1 MKNIT
6 TVIFILMSVCI
17 YAQNQLIIPPTLTG
31 GTYNL
36 TLAPDSI
43 QFIAGN
49 KTPSYGYNGNYLGP
63 TLIMQKGSVVNLSV
77 TNNLIDTTTTH
88 WHGMHISPDND
99 GGPHTLILPGATW
112 NPSFTVMDKA
122 ATYWYHPHLHG
133 HTGEHVMKGAAGLI
147 IVKDAEEAALAIPR
161 TYGVDDFPLVVQ
173 TQELNSSNQVFVDGM
188 NDSLTVVNG
197 TIDPYVEMPAQVVRM
212 RILNADQERNYKFG
226 FTGNKAFSVIG
237 SDGGLL
243 AAPVNLTRV
252 DAAPGERTE
261 LLLDLSGMNGQTIYL
276 MSYGSEIPMGVQ
288 GGPSMMMPGTG
299 MPMPM
304 MNSPLNGTDYNVLKI
319 NITAPTVSPIP
330 ITTIPNTLATVTP
343 LAPSTVNNSR
353 VIKFTPKD
361 NPTPMQAMDGPFFFN
376 DSTFNM
382 SRIDQNVSLNDVE
395 IWTLINRT
403 MVAHPFHIHDVQFF
417 ILDINGVPPS
427 SEKAGR
433 KDVVSVGP
441 MDTVRFIAK
450 FEDFSGT
457 TPYMYHCHNL
467 MHEDGGMMGQFVVTN
482 TTGIERTYSDDIDL
496 SIYPNP
502 TKHYV
507 TVETNNETI
516 KMNTIILYDI
526 LGRKQLEVL
535 NLNSGNSIDI
545 DFSEIAKGQY
555 FSVIYTNKGSITRK
569 IVKN

>member
-1 MKNIT
+1 MNIST
-6 TVIFILMSVCI
+6 F
-17 YAQNQLIIPPTLTG
+17 AQNQLIIPPAITG

-36 TLAPDSI
+36 NLAPDSV
-43 QFIAGN
+43 QFVTGA
-49 KTPSYGYNGNYLGP
+49 KTESYGYNGSYLGP
-63 TLIMQKGSVVNLSV
+63 TLILQKGATANLFV
-77 TNNLIDTTTTH
+77 TNNLPDTTTTH
-88 WHGMHISPDND
+88 WHGMHISADND
-99 GGPHTLILPGATW
+99 GGPHTLILPGDTW
-112 NPSFTVMDKA
+112 NPSFTVLDKA

-133 HTGEHVMKGAAGLI
+133 RTGEHVMKGAAGLI
-147 IVKDAEEAALAIPR
+147 IVQDTEEAALALPR
-161 TYGVDDFPLVVQ
+161 TYGVDDFPLIVQ
-173 TQELNSSNQVFVDGM
+173 TQQFDASNQVFVDGM
-188 NDSLTVVNG
+188 NDSITVVNG

-226 FTGNKAFSVIG
+226 FTNGQAFSVIG

-276 MSYGSEIPMGVQ
+276 MSYGSEIPMRVQ

-304 MNSPLNGTDYNVLKI
+304 MNSPLNGKNYNVLQI
-319 NITAPTVSPIP
+319 NVVAATTSPTP
-330 ITTIPNTLATVTP
+330 ITTIPSTLVSVTP
-343 LAPSTVNNSR
+343 INPATVNNSR

-361 NPTPMQAMDGPFFFN
+361 NPTAMEAMDGPFFFN

-382 SRIDQNVSLNDVE
+382 SRIDQTVSLNDVE
-395 IWTLINRT
+395 IWTLINST

-417 ILDINGVPPS
+417 ILDINGLAPS
-427 SEKAGR
+427 AEKAGR
-433 KDVVSVGP
+433 KDVVSVGS

-482 TTGIERTYSDDIDL
+482 NTGIETIYNDEIDITV
-496 SIYPNP
+496 YPNP
-502 TKHYV
+502 TKHSV
-507 TVETNNETI
+507 SIQLNNSTV
-516 KMNTIILYDI
+516 KMNTILLYDV
-526 LGRKQLEVL
+526 LGRKQLELL
-535 NLNSGNSIDI
+535 NLNSSNSVDL
-545 DFSEIAKGQY
+545 DLSKLSKGHY
-555 FSVIYTNKGSITRK
+555 FSVIYTDQGTITKK
-569 IVKN
+569 IIKD

>member
-1 MKNIT
+1 MNIS
-6 TVIFILMSVCI
+6 IF
-17 YAQNQLIIPPTLTG
+17 AQNQLTIPPAITG
-31 GTYNL
+31 GIYNL
-36 TLAPDSI
+36 NLAPDSV
-43 QFIAGN
+43 QFVTGA
-49 KTPSYGYNGNYLGP
+49 KTESYGYNGSYLGP
-63 TLIMQKGSVVNLSV
+63 TLILQKGATANLFV
-77 TNNLIDTTTTH
+77 TNNLPDTTTTH
-88 WHGMHISPDND
+88 WHGMHISADND
-99 GGPHTLILPGATW
+99 GGPHTLILPGDTW
-112 NPSFTVMDKA
+112 NPSFTVLDKA

-133 HTGEHVMKGAAGLI
+133 RTGEHVMKGAAGLI
-147 IVKDAEEAALAIPR
+147 IVQDTEEAALALPR
-161 TYGVDDFPLVVQ
+161 TYGVDDFPLIVQ
-173 TQELNSSNQVFVDGM
+173 TQQFDASNQVFVDGM
-188 NDSLTVVNG
+188 NDSITVVNG

-226 FTGNKAFSVIG
+226 FTNDQAFSVIG

-276 MSYGSEIPMGVQ
+276 MSYGSEIPMRVQ

-304 MNSPLNGTDYNVLKI
+304 MNSPLNGKNYNVLQI
-319 NITAPTVSPIP
+319 NVVAATTSPTP
-330 ITTIPNTLATVTP
+330 ITTIPSTLVSVTP
-343 LAPSTVNNSR
+343 INPATVNNSR

-361 NPTPMQAMDGPFFFN
+361 NPTAMEAMDGPFFFN

-382 SRIDQNVSLNDVE
+382 SRIDQTVSLNDVE

-417 ILDINGVPPS
+417 ILDINGLAPS
-427 SEKAGR
+427 AEKAGR
-433 KDVVSVGP
+433 KDVVSVGS

-482 TTGIERTYSDDIDL
+482 NTGIETIYNDKIDITV
-496 SIYPNP
+496 YPNP
-502 TKHYV
+502 TKHSV
-507 TVETNNETI
+507 SIQLNNSTV
-516 KMNTIILYDI
+516 KMNTILLYDV
-526 LGRKQLEVL
+526 LGRKQLELL
-535 NLNSGNSIDI
+535 NLNSSNSVDL
-545 DFSEIAKGQY
+545 DLSKLSKGHY
-555 FSVIYTNKGSITRK
+555 FSVIYTDQGTITKK
-569 IVKN
+569 IIKD